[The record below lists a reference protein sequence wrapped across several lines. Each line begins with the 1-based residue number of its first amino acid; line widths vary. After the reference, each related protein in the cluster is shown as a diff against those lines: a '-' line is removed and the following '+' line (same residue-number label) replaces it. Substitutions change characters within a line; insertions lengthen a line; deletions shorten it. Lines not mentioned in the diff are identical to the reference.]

1 MKKTSI
7 SLVILCLIIAVL
19 AGCNLSPS
27 SNKNI
32 NIVVSILP
40 QVEFVKSIGKEKVSV
55 VSMVPPGANP
65 HIYEP
70 SPSQMVNLANASMY
84 AKVGSGVEFEL
95 SWMDKLVEVNKKMLV
110 VDCSKNLQ
118 FIRPVPQN
126 GQHAGAIDP
135 HVWMSPLNAQIMVKN
150 ICDGIVAVD
159 PGNSSYYVQNRDY
172 YLQVLT
178 QLDKDIRNNLGVIK
192 NKYFVVYHPALAY
205 FAKEYELNM
214 ITIEEEGKEP
224 SMALITRIVEQAK
237 ENKIKVVFASPQFN
251 PQSAE
256 IIAHEIGGKVVY
268 VDDLA
273 MNYQENTRLFLN
285 ELKKALV
292 AN

>member
-1 MKKTSI
+1 M
-7 SLVILCLIIAVL
+7 VVL
-19 AGCNLSPS
+19 EGCTLSPVS
-27 SNKNI
+27 SENI

-40 QVEFVKSIGKEKVSV
+40 QVEFVKNIGKEKISV

-70 SPSQMVNLANASMY
+70 SPSQITNLAKAALY

-95 SWMDKLVEVNKKMLV
+95 SWMDKLIAVNKTMLV

-118 FIRPVPQN
+118 VIRLVQQDS
-126 GQHAGAIDP
+126 QHSGAIDP
-135 HVWMSPLNAQIMVKN
+135 HVWMSPINAQIMVKN

-159 PGNSSYYVQNRDY
+159 PGNRSYYEQNRDY
-172 YLQVLT
+172 YLKILT
-178 QLDKDIRNNLGVIK
+178 KLDEDIRSNLSTLK

-205 FAKEYELNM
+205 FAREYELNM

-224 SMALITRIVEQAK
+224 SVALITRIVEQAK
-237 ENKIKVVFASPQFN
+237 NNKIKVVFASPQFN

-273 MNYQENTRLFLN
+273 INYEENMRLFLT
-285 ELKKALV
+285 ELTKALG